1 MKMKKLGLFLL
12 SVMVLVQLSGCVFLI
27 ATGVGAAGGYAVT
40 RDTIQGE
47 YDARQADAYRAALE
61 VCGMLGTVLA
71 KSPSQGSVQ
80 ATVNQAKV
88 TVTITPLTQ
97 EAIRIKVKARR
108 GIFPRLGTAERV
120 FVKIVS
126 QLM

>member
-1 MKMKKLGLFLL
+1 MKMKRLALFLFP
-12 SVMVLVQLSGCVFLI
+12 VLVLAQLSGCVFLV
-27 ATGVGAAGGYAVT
+27 AASVGAVGGYAIT
-40 RDTIQGE
+40 SDTIQGE
-47 YDARQADAYRAALE
+47 YDARQSDAYRAAVE

-71 KSPSQGSVQ
+71 KSLSQGSVQ
-80 ATVNQAKV
+80 ATVNRAMV
-88 TVTITPLTQ
+88 TVLITPLTQ

-108 GIFPRLGTAERV
+108 GIFPRRGTAERV